1 MKWERAIFEFE
12 KIPFNICWRDA
23 IRLRKSQLLIVF
35 AGLSAIASYKPVFK
49 VFEKIGSFY
58 FIFVNRKSERF
69 SMRILLKK
77 KI

>member
-1 MKWERAIFEFE
+1 MQFDYENLLLCLA
-12 KIPFNICWRDA
+12 C
-23 IRLRKSQLLIVF
+23 LQLLIVF

>member
-12 KIPFNICWRDA
+12 KIPFNIRWRDA

-49 VFEKIGSFY
+49 VFEKNRFVLFY
-58 FIFVNRKSERF
+58 FR
-69 SMRILLKK
+69 
-77 KI
+77 